1 MRFVLHF
8 LAIAALA
15 AGVAAAQQP
24 HDHGAKAQTPAKD
37 ATKTGGKAPAQ
48 AEPAKSADPHAGHGA
63 TPAQP
68 APAQADPH
76 AGHGAAPAAGTP
88 PPAADPHAG
97 HGEPAAAVATPGA
110 PDPRPAF
117 FRGKSFSEFNHR
129 VAGLFV
135 LLAGLF
141 YLISDRVAQRWPGA
155 RYAWPVCLLVP
166 GLYLI
171 LFSDPKWP
179 FGPRGF
185 FELLQTNQ
193 EFLQH
198 KTYSVIL
205 ITLGMFEL
213 ARVRGAIRGAWAALV
228 FPVIAVAGAT
238 MLLFHPHGQGVH
250 SPEHMAAMSKIE
262 TQHLWFTI
270 VGCAIAVTKGLSELA
285 WSPRAVFLRVWP
297 SLMIILGVMLLLYA
311 E

>member
-1 MRFVLHF
+1 VRFVSRF
-8 LAIAALA
+8 LIIAALA
-15 AGVAAAQQP
+15 ACSTPAQQP
-24 HDHGAKAQTPAKD
+24 HDHGGQAASKD
-37 ATKTGGKAPAQ
+37 AAKPGSKVPAQ
-48 AEPAKSADPHAGHGA
+48 GEPAKAADPHAGHGA
-63 TPAQP
+63 PAQSTPARP
-68 APAQADPH
+68 ADPH
-76 AGHGAAPAAGTP
+76 AGHGAPAQ
-88 PPAADPHAG
+88 PADAHAG
-97 HGEPAAAVATPGA
+97 HDTPAAVATPGA

-141 YLISDRVAQRWPGA
+141 YLISDRVAQKWPGA
-155 RYAWPVCLLVP
+155 RYAWPLCLLVP

-171 LFSDPKWP
+171 FFSDPKWP
-179 FGPRGF
+179 FGPKSF
-185 FELLQTNQ
+185 IELLQTNR

-205 ITLGMFEL
+205 ITLGVFEL

-228 FPVIAVAGAT
+228 FPVIAVGGAL
-238 MLLFHPHGQGVH
+238 MLLIHPHGGTH
-250 SPEHMAAMSKIE
+250 SPEHMAAMGKIE
-262 TQHLWFTI
+262 TQHLWYTI

-285 WSPRAVFLRVWP
+285 WSARAIFLRVWP
-297 SLMIILGVMLLLYA
+297 SLMIVLGAMLLLYA